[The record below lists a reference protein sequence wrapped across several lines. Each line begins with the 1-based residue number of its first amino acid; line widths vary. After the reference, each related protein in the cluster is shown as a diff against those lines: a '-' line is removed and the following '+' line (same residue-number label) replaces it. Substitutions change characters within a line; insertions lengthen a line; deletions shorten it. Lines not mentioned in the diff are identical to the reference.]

1 MVPWYKRSSR
11 RAPKGNAQ
19 LEAGLDKMRAF
30 LNNPANRRRVRDN
43 MTPSQRLAMKEL
55 RDLPHTS
62 GAQVVFEDKGN
73 RFVVRDLVEQ
83 DNQILEKLQDRD
95 KFDELDADPTE
106 RVKDRLGDF
115 CTRWRDELNAFHPN
129 IINFITD
136 LEALIPQR

>member
-30 LNNPANRRRVRDN
+30 LNNPANKRRVRDN
-43 MTPSQRLAMKEL
+43 MTASQRLAMREL

-73 RFVVRDLVEQ
+73 RFVVRDLDEQ

-95 KFDELDADPTE
+95 KFDKLDAMIGIDC
-106 RVKDRLGDF
+106 GMSDF
-115 CTRWRDELNAFHPN
+115 VED
-129 IINFITD
+129 INPCKKQSDSMPDDVSGPFF
-136 LEALIPQR
+136 